1 MKKSGF
7 WVWEPWHF
15 YDIGWVVNTL
25 RPHRSN
31 FLPLR
36 LGTRCATISTAFARV
51 PAPWALLGLSPLSV
65 TAASCSHVP
74 LPPNPCPP
82 ACTLIPTTAAL
93 RSVLIYSFS
102 FPAFTSFTLPK
113 IHLTRLPIES
123 TGLEGLRWRHR
134 RSNHL
139 NDSMTRSA
147 GLVSQRISHWLCLL
161 TPGFA
166 SISLDFS
173 YHDFSLFLDFNFL
186 RMFKAVPFLLPTPH
200 KF

>member
-15 YDIGWVVNTL
+15 YDIRWVVNTL
-25 RPHRSN
+25 RPHRGN

-36 LGTRCATISTAFARV
+36 LETRCGTISTAFARV

-65 TAASCSHVP
+65 TAASRSHVP

-82 ACTLIPTTAAL
+82 ACTLTPTTAAL
-93 RSVLIYSFS
+93 RSVLVYSVS

-123 TGLEGLRWRHR
+123 TGLGGLRWRHR
-134 RSNHL
+134 RSNQRL
-139 NDSMTRSA
+139 NDKIGWSRFTEN
-147 GLVSQRISHWLCLL
+147 
-161 TPGFA
+161 
-166 SISLDFS
+166 
-173 YHDFSLFLDFNFL
+173 FSL
-186 RMFKAVPFLLPTPH
+186 AVSPYSWICLYLLGFLLPRL
-200 KF
+200 FSLLGL